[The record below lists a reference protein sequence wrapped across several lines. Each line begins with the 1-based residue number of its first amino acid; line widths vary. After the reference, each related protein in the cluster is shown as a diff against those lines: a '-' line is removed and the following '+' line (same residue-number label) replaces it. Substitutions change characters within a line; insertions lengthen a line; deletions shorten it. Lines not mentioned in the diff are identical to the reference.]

1 MSTASHATGVQAT
14 PSPDAARPD
23 APGSGTPAPVRSRM
37 QVKPVT
43 FPRVMAS
50 EWIKFRTLRST
61 WATLLV
67 AVASMVGLGALIC
80 WATNNRWSHMPPEE
94 LVAFEP
100 VTHSLAGTGMAQLAI
115 AVLGVLLI
123 SGEYATGMIRSTFA
137 AVPHRL
143 PVLWAKTLLW
153 GVISFVTM
161 LVSSVV
167 AFFWGQHLLGTH
179 GTTIHAHGAVRA
191 LVANAGYLALIGILA
206 IAFGSIIRNTAGG
219 IAILVGLLL
228 VVPTLGLLL
237 PSDWQPHILPYLPSN
252 AGSSMYSIHRD
263 ANTLSPLGGLLCLGL
278 WCVVSLGV
286 AAVLMRRRDA

>member
-1 MSTASHATGVQAT
+1 MSSATHEVASPQAT
-14 PSPDAARPD
+14 
-23 APGSGTPAPVRSRM
+23 APGRPRVP
-37 QVKPVT
+37 VKPVS
-43 FPRVMAS
+43 FPRVLAS

-67 AVASMVGLGALIC
+67 AAAAMIGLGALIC
-80 WATNNRWSHMPPEE
+80 WATSNRWSHLPPEE
-94 LVAFEP
+94 MAAFEP

-123 SGEYATGMIRSTFA
+123 TGEYATGMIRSTFA

-153 GVISFVTM
+153 GVMAFVTM
-161 LVSSVV
+161 LVSSVI
-167 AFFWGQHLLGTH
+167 AFFLGQHLLGAH

-191 LVANAGYLALIGILA
+191 LVANAGYLALIGVLA
-206 IAFGSIIRNTAGG
+206 TAFGSIIRNTAGG

-252 AGSSMYSIHRD
+252 AGQSMYSIHRD
-263 ANTLSPLGGLLCLGL
+263 LHTLSPLGGLLTLVI
-278 WCVVSLGV
+278 WCVVSLVV